1 MSLEDFAK
9 ELEKV
14 IGSNDKG
21 LKVTRW
27 IDTGYPPLNRI
38 ISGKYD
44 GGIPYGRLIEIYGP
58 SSSGKTALATMIM
71 AKAQQMG
78 GVAGFFD
85 HERSF
90 DVDLAVNFG
99 LDNGFPRFIYK
110 QPETWEESNTAMGKI
125 AVAVR
130 KNKMIPDDA
139 PIVFVL
145 DSIASAVP
153 KSVFEKDIDEQT
165 MNDTSALSRVT
176 STTLRSMAALAAKWD
191 FTVIYLNQVR
201 EKIGVLFGPK
211 ICCRYDVQIPFT
223 DGTSAMI
230 GEIVKNKIN
239 KKVWTYNEES
249 GVMEPAEIVGW
260 FDNGDIRKSG
270 KKWVHIRS
278 NIPETKNGQAAVT
291 VTDDHNILTTRGW
304 VPASQICVG
313 DKLITKYSK
322 KFNGVAEEFI
332 CAAIAFDAHI
342 VAPHSTGAVVF
353 EDYNDPQYVEWKM
366 SKLKKHL
373 TFTGYAFVA
382 KTGRYKKF
390 TSNYTSEL
398 GILKRVARQ
407 PHLLMSNGWT
417 PLQLAIAIMDDG
429 AYNKTGVYTLSIKR
443 FRGNEEVLYAIGESL
458 YRSFGLTYRINFGSG
473 DIRFDTKSSRMI
485 AEIICKYIPP
495 FMERKLPAE
504 HRGKYVEFEL
514 NEPAQISETYTSD
527 VVEVREAAIRGGDI
541 KVGMY
546 DIQVSKNDNFIAG
559 NKQNGFIIHNC
570 TPGGKSMGFYAST
583 RLELSR
589 KKVTDASKDLIGQT
603 IGVKAVKN
611 KLTKPF
617 QETELL
623 MTWDENGVGYFD
635 FETSIVDV
643 LIDAKKLPQS
653 GAWIEFEGKKYQ
665 KKQLIKTI
673 REEGLMPKMVSLL
686 SD

>member
-201 EKIGVLFGPK
+201 EKIGVLYGS
-211 ICCRYDVQIPFT
+211 R
-223 DGTSAMI
+223 
-230 GEIVKNKIN
+230 
-239 KKVWTYNEES
+239 
-249 GVMEPAEIVGW
+249 
-260 FDNGDIRKSG
+260 
-270 KKWVHIRS
+270 
-278 NIPETKNGQAAVT
+278 VT
-291 VTDDHNILTTRGW
+291 
-304 VPASQICVG
+304 
-313 DKLITKYSK
+313 
-322 KFNGVAEEFI
+322 
-332 CAAIAFDAHI
+332 
-342 VAPHSTGAVVF
+342 
-353 EDYNDPQYVEWKM
+353 
-366 SKLKKHL
+366 
-373 TFTGYAFVA
+373 
-382 KTGRYKKF
+382 
-390 TSNYTSEL
+390 
-398 GILKRVARQ
+398 
-407 PHLLMSNGWT
+407 
-417 PLQLAIAIMDDG
+417 
-429 AYNKTGVYTLSIKR
+429 
-443 FRGNEEVLYAIGESL
+443 
-458 YRSFGLTYRINFGSG
+458 
-473 DIRFDTKSSRMI
+473 
-485 AEIICKYIPP
+485 
-495 FMERKLPAE
+495 
-504 HRGKYVEFEL
+504 
-514 NEPAQISETYTSD
+514 
-527 VVEVREAAIRGGDI
+527 
-541 KVGMY
+541 
-546 DIQVSKNDNFIAG
+546 
-559 NKQNGFIIHNC
+559 
-570 TPGGKSMGFYAST
+570 TPGGSSMGFYAST